1 MQRRHFR
8 KPKEV
13 TDVYTQWGCEMPVNA
28 GRGSYRLAAQA
39 EQQIRETR
47 GKLAK
52 YVHALSDED
61 VYFTA
66 SATMAANVILQGFP
80 WKKGDIVFVSP
91 YEQEELRS
99 FIAKSLTAQTTR
111 SSNIRR
117 GEASDADTKSPQNYI
132 A

>member
-1 MQRRHFR
+1 MIYLDNAATTFP

-66 SATMAANVILQGFP
+66 SATMAAINP
-80 WKKGDIVFVSP
+80 
-91 YEQEELRS
+91 
-99 FIAKSLTAQTTR
+99 AKSLPSVPFQDCLQ
-111 SSNIRR
+111 IR
-117 GEASDADTKSPQNYI
+117 KSPLLPPLWQI
-132 A
+132 P

>member
-1 MQRRHFR
+1 MIYLDNAATTFP

-91 YEQEELRS
+91 YEHNAVMFTQW
-99 FIAKSLTAQTTR
+99 KSK
-111 SSNIRR
+111 R
-117 GEASDADTKSPQNYI
+117 GYR
-132 A
+132 